1 VKGIKERQ
9 VLTLVIERVHVAGS
23 TESIGK
29 PLVFL

>member
-9 VLTLVIERVHVAGS
+9 VLTLVIERVHVAAS